1 MTTEVDLRA
10 KGIIVCSATVMDRTT
25 TRTRFV
31 LITKYRGKV
40 ITEPMLKDLSN
51 DSLEDIAS

>member
-1 MTTEVDLRA
+1 
-10 KGIIVCSATVMDRTT
+10 MDRTT